1 MLYEVITQRV
11 LEPGLQRGALYAR
24 GRVITSYSIHYT
36 KLYDA
41 LGALA
46 ALLGFAWHW
55 AAAAAVLAA
64 GLALH
69 SAQLA
74 GFLRWLRKPS
84 REALPA
90 GRGAWEEAFASL
102 HRITSYNVCYTKLL
116 RMSSAE

>member
-1 MLYEVITQRV
+1 MN
-11 LEPGLQRGALYAR
+11 PAWSGAL
-24 GRVITSYSIHYT
+24 
-36 KLYDA
+36 A

-74 GFLRWLRKPS
+74 GFLRWLRRPA

-90 GRGAWEEAFASL
+90 GRGAWEEAFAAL
-102 HRITSYNVCYTKLL
+102 HRLFKA
-116 RMSSAE
+116 RDEERDP